1 MTRKEKL
8 GVTFARME
16 KQVDRPKPDSA
27 ILGWLAKRAEQA
39 LQIRYWSKLGHEL
52 PKERKIK
59 SSC

>member
-39 LQIRYWSKLGHEL
+39 LQIRYWSKLEIGRAHV
-52 PKERKIK
+52 
-59 SSC
+59 